1 MRVRG
6 WVRPRQVWP
15 APFPR
20 VAPLDSVS
28 GVGAGARSR
37 RVHVLAA
44 TNERSP
50 MMFWKLVY
58 RVRERVQPGDA
69 LLALVALIALAV
81 LAEAMG
87 VKL

>member
-1 MRVRG
+1 
-6 WVRPRQVWP
+6 
-15 APFPR
+15 
-20 VAPLDSVS
+20 
-28 GVGAGARSR
+28 
-37 RVHVLAA
+37 
-44 TNERSP
+44 
-50 MMFWKLVY
+50 MFWKLVY